1 MIDNSVVKAL
11 AVAALV
17 HIIQW
22 LQINVNKQVKKSV
35 SSGVCIRTLTICLA
49 LDTHV
54 VVKSQCWSY
63 P

>member
-35 SSGVCIRTLTICLA
+35 SSGVCICTYINYLPST
-49 LDTHV
+49 
-54 VVKSQCWSY
+54 
-63 P
+63 